1 MSTSSHSPQ
10 AASTATVEGRFSA
23 QQRSDFDL
31 QTRTETTSARRSRGR
46 RDSTNSLD
54 PADRTGS
61 IAALVATV
69 ADLAA
74 LYRQIME
81 DTTMRRI
88 SRRLFMVV
96 LSLALA
102 TTTPVATIAAPAQA
116 TTIANQTGQ
125 QKALYQSELEQ
136 NLLLRTQL
144 GYGFIAEYGPLRMP
158 PA

>member
-1 MSTSSHSPQ
+1 
-10 AASTATVEGRFSA
+10 
-23 QQRSDFDL
+23 
-31 QTRTETTSARRSRGR
+31 
-46 RDSTNSLD
+46 
-54 PADRTGS
+54 
-61 IAALVATV
+61 VATV
-69 ADLAA
+69 ANLAA

-88 SRRLFMVV
+88 YRRLFMVV

-102 TTTPVATIAAPAQA
+102 TTTTVATIAAPAQA

-144 GYGFIAEYGPLRMP
+144 GYGFIAEYGPLRMS